1 MKKNGFT
8 LIELMIA
15 IAILGIVISIAVP
28 AFNEIIDRQK
38 LKDGTEQIYSA
49 IQSARTLAKSRSE
62 KIHIDVNTSSSD
74 WCIGIN
80 AGASGCDCT
89 NSTSCNI
96 NRITKAD
103 FNTLSI
109 KSGNTISGQ
118 YFDPVRSVLGGS
130 GGSITVVSKL
140 GKEATVN
147 LSVTGD
153 VSHCSAA
160 GSTYIGD
167 YPKC

>member
-8 LIELMIA
+8 LIELMIV
-15 IAILGIVISIAVP
+15 IAILGVVLAIAIP
-28 AFNEIIDRQK
+28 AFNETIDKQK

-49 IQSARTLAKSRSE
+49 IQNARTLSKSRSE
-62 KIHIDVNTSSSD
+62 KIYINVNTSSSD
-74 WCIGIN
+74 WCVGIN
-80 AGASGCDCT
+80 AGAACDCT
-89 NSTSCNI
+89 NTTSCNI
-96 NRITKAD
+96 NRIIKSD
-103 FNTLSI
+103 FDSLSI
-109 KSGNTISGQ
+109 KSGNTMNGQ
-118 YFDPVRSVLGGS
+118 FFDPVRSVLGSS
-130 GGSITVVSKL
+130 GGSVTLVSKL

-160 GSTYIGD
+160 GSTRIGD